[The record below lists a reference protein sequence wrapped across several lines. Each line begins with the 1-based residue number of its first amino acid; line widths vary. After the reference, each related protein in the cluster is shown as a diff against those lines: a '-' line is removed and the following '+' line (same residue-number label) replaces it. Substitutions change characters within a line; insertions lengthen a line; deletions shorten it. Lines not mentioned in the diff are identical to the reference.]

1 MLIKSGY
8 GWLIGLGTKS
18 AYETAS
24 LQTAVVMDKLPA
36 GLGTTGFVHH
46 VKVLPNGMVLTNLP
60 RYAEFNTAVNKLAK
74 HCVGFTEIAGNKGAI
89 MLTILTDKSLNVTG
103 NYKVLF
109 TQPVFTK
116 PGLSRIA
123 LVTKVENLCSLVRT
137 LKLKGVTIEHIYDY

>member
-1 MLIKSGY
+1 MLRKLERRYYLTTELLIKSGY

-60 RYAEFNTAVNKLAK
+60 RYAEFNTGLISWPNIVSVLLKLP
-74 HCVGFTEIAGNKGAI
+74 GI
-89 MLTILTDKSLNVTG
+89 
-103 NYKVLF
+103 KVL
-109 TQPVFTK
+109 
-116 PGLSRIA
+116 
-123 LVTKVENLCSLVRT
+123 LCL
-137 LKLKGVTIEHIYDY
+137 LF